1 MRWGGNKGRNH
12 STLHLDHLHPM
23 KTTDGRSFSACSV
36 PQRLHLCR
44 TAQVYCQ
51 FRSPCCTTTCP
62 TEATSHQEKIKTKSS
77 AELQGPYTASKCHF
91 YPVSYLQLQFLLCIN
106 NCQHLSRAHS
116 IRLTDLLALKDS
128 FELPSKSPRA
138 KSIVTPESTLSETH
152 STKVFE

>member
-1 MRWGGNKGRNH
+1 
-12 STLHLDHLHPM
+12 M

-44 TAQVYCQ
+44 TAQVCCQ
-51 FRSPCCTTTCP
+51 FRSPCTTTCP
-62 TEATSHQEKIKTKSS
+62 TEATSRQEKIKIKSS
-77 AELQGPYTASKCHF
+77 AELQDPYTTSKCHF

-128 FELPSKSPRA
+128 FELPSKSPQA